1 MVIHHEKYNKIDKNL
16 LIKHLYVYVSND
28 GVTYVCKT
36 CNRALNSGSLPAQ
49 AVANGLELDQIPAE
63 LATLKMLEIRV
74 ISQRISFMKICALPV
89 GKQQCIHGPTVN
101 VPSKL
106 EAICTTL
113 PRLPSET
120 EILALKLKRKMAY
133 KGHYLFDYINPQHV
147 FEALRWLKN
156 NNEFYRNIDIN
167 YEWVAHAY
175 SDNEEIAHGL
185 INDPIL

>member
-1 MVIHHEKYNKIDKNL
+1 MVFNEEKYNKIDKNL
-16 LIKHLYVYVSND
+16 LIKHLYVSND

-36 CNRALNSGSLPAQ
+36 CNRALR

-89 GKQQCIHGPTVN
+89 GKQQCIHGPAVN

-120 EILALKLKRKMAY
+120 EILANGLQRP
-133 KGHYLFDYINPQHV
+133 LFI
-147 FEALRWLKN
+147 
-156 NNEFYRNIDIN
+156 
-167 YEWVAHAY
+167 
-175 SDNEEIAHGL
+175 
-185 INDPIL
+185 